1 MIQQAGRVLIR
12 GARVL
17 TMNTQAGASG
27 PLGLVIPCGDVLAE
41 DGVIVSVR
49 ARTADETLM
58 PPPSGTTL
66 IEAQGRVLMPA
77 FIDAHTHACWA
88 GDRLDEWEMKRRG
101 VAYLDILRAGGGI
114 MSTVRAVRSATQR
127 QLTESL
133 LERLR
138 VMLRQGTT
146 TIEVKSGYGLST
158 EHELKMLRAI
168 ADAAASFPGTLV
180 PTALLGHAL
189 DPDVPVDSF
198 ISTTIRQ
205 TLPAVHAEFPGIA
218 IDAFCEQG
226 AWTLDQCQQLFE
238 AAMALGHPFR
248 VHTDQFHQLGMTQ
261 WAMANGAR
269 SVDHLEASSPGTL
282 DALAASNTFA
292 VVLPLTGLHLSL
304 GATEAPGA
312 APYFA
317 DAGRIVRA
325 GVQERLVI
333 ATNCNP
339 GSAPGSSMPLA
350 LAIASRSC
358 GIEPAHAIAACTRHA
373 AGVLGLSDRGVIR
386 PGARADLVLLRHTDE
401 RQLCYELGG
410 NPAEFVAVAG

>member
-1 MIQQAGRVLIR
+1 MIQQRGRVFFR

-17 TMNTQAGASG
+17 TMDPAPDAAG
-27 PLGLVIPCGDVLAE
+27 PLGRVIPSGDVLVE

-49 ARTADETLM
+49 ARSADETMM
-58 PPPSGTTL
+58 PPPSATTL
-66 IEAQGRVLMPA
+66 VEAHGRVLMPA

-88 GDRLDEWEMKRRG
+88 GDRLDEWQMKRRG

-114 MSTVRAVRSATQR
+114 MSTVRAVRAATQR
-127 QLTESL
+127 QLTDAL
-133 LERLR
+133 LARLHT
-138 VMLRQGTT
+138 MLREGTT

-168 ADAAASFPGTLV
+168 ADAASSFPGTLV

-189 DPDVPVDSF
+189 DPDVPVESF
-198 ISTTIRQ
+198 ISSTIRD

-226 AWTLDQCQQLFE
+226 AWSLAPCQQLFE
-238 AAMALGHPFR
+238 AAMSLGHPVR
-248 VHTDQFHQLGMTQ
+248 VHTDQFNALGMTD
-261 WAMANGAR
+261 WAIANGAR
-269 SVDHLEASSPGTL
+269 SVDHLEASTQATL
-282 DALAASNTFA
+282 DTLAASRTFA

-304 GATEAPGA
+304 GATASPSA
-312 APYFA
+312 APFFA
-317 DAGRIVRA
+317 DAGRLVRA
-325 GVQERLVI
+325 GGAERLVI

-350 LAIASRSC
+350 MAIASRAC
-358 GIEPAHAIAACTRHA
+358 GLEPAHAITAGTRNA
-373 AGVLGLSDRGVIR
+373 AGVLGFADRGAIR
-386 PGARADLVLLRHTDE
+386 AGARADLVLLKHTDE

-410 NPAEFVAVAG
+410 NPVEFVAVAG